1 MGWFD
6 LELGGLDVE
15 RTCNGGRGFPAG
27 MTDKKA
33 TAKAGSRS
41 FAALRMTILG
51 GIIFSSAAW
60 AQLPAGTHEADD
72 TTREDAV
79 NARIQAA
86 ETALEQQDYKGAT
99 IKLKSLAAERPKD
112 ARVLF
117 DLGYA
122 EERSDDEAGAAV
134 AYAGAIEA
142 DPAMGQPRVALGL
155 MDARAGRTEK
165 AHAELLGAANLTA
178 EAPVLRGRA
187 LRALAAMDEGSHP
200 DAAQEE
206 LLAAVKLTGETPDDV
221 LMGADLAVQ
230 AGDDADAETAYRR
243 ALVLEPGNADAVAGL
258 AHVLVR
264 EKKIAEAET
273 LLAEALKAHP
283 DDPRLV
289 AQLALAYSSEDK
301 AAQAIPLIEKLR
313 ASRAGYA
320 ADPGMTGMLANL
332 YAMNGQNAEAEK
344 LYRGLVAG
352 SPNDAGLLDDL
363 GGVLVKQMKYPEAE
377 TVFAKAVS
385 MRDGFADPKDWGAAA
400 EHLAYAASKNGH
412 PQVTLQALTER
423 ATVLPN
429 SPASLFLQAISHDS
443 LHETKQAAE
452 AYRAFLAVANGQFPD
467 EEFQARHRLV
477 ALEHV
482 K

>member
-1 MGWFD
+1 
-6 LELGGLDVE
+6 
-15 RTCNGGRGFPAG
+15 
-27 MTDKKA
+27 
-33 TAKAGSRS
+33 
-41 FAALRMTILG
+41 
-51 GIIFSSAAW
+51 
-60 AQLPAGTHEADD
+60 
-72 TTREDAV
+72 
-79 NARIQAA
+79 
-86 ETALEQQDYKGAT
+86 
-99 IKLKSLAAERPKD
+99 
-112 ARVLF
+112 
-117 DLGYA
+117 
-122 EERSDDEAGAAV
+122 
-134 AYAGAIEA
+134 
-142 DPAMGQPRVALGL
+142 
-155 MDARAGRTEK
+155 
-165 AHAELLGAANLTA
+165 
-178 EAPVLRGRA
+178 
-187 LRALAAMDEGSHP
+187 
-200 DAAQEE
+200 
-206 LLAAVKLTGETPDDV
+206 
-221 LMGADLAVQ
+221 
-230 AGDDADAETAYRR
+230 
-243 ALVLEPGNADAVAGL
+243 LVLEPGNADAVAGL